1 MSILVI
7 LHLSGQLHTLVARS
21 GQLHSTVA
29 LGDRFLVSSLGR
41 LDHHILALSGSNRS
55 RSDDLLPCVPGNE
68 LLDVMI
74 NGARFH
80 HSDGHLGRDLMV
92 NQVSL
97 RLSVGNLDGHAYVVI
112 LGNLL
117 LSGVGRQLGGV
128 GRSASAGRLAAST
141 AGLSLAAALAT
152 VA

>member
-1 MSILVI
+1 
-7 LHLSGQLHTLVARS
+7 
-21 GQLHSTVA
+21 
-29 LGDRFLVSSLGR
+29 
-41 LDHHILALSGSNRS
+41 
-55 RSDDLLPCVPGNE
+55 
-68 LLDVMI
+68 
-74 NGARFH
+74 
-80 HSDGHLGRDLMV
+80 MV

-97 RLSVGNLDGHAYVVI
+97 RLSVGNLDGHAFVVM

-117 LSGVGRQLGGV
+117 LSGVGGQLGGV

>member
-1 MSILVI
+1 LSILVI

-55 RSDDLLPCVPGNE
+55 RSDDLLSGVPGNE
-68 LLDVMI
+68 LLDVLVD
-74 NGARFH
+74 GARFH
-80 HSDGHLGRDLMV
+80 HSDGYLGRDLMV

-97 RLSVGNLDGHAYVVI
+97 RLGVGNLDGHAFVVM